1 VLYQV
6 KVLDLFLPAAR
17 SAMPPAVLEYLG
29 RATVDVSLYADGV
42 PTGEVSAVRD
52 PAPDTAAAGPDAGTA
67 PRKRG
72 RPKAAA
78 TAAPAAEQV
87 APSFRA
93 PEYEAP
99 PVEVRPFLPPQPPTL
114 PGQFVAPNPAGPRVF
129 PANPT
134 GLTSQSMAYD
144 ISLNTPVAA
153 PSAPGGPQ
161 IPGFPAPAQPVAVAP
176 FVPPNPQAVPPVPLA
191 TQLQQTILQLSHQH
205 GADTIT
211 NLLGQCGIPNA
222 ASLTDQHFPHVQW
235 IQTMLQSTAHAR

>member
-1 VLYQV
+1 
-6 KVLDLFLPAAR
+6 
-17 SAMPPAVLEYLG
+17 
-29 RATVDVSLYADGV
+29 
-42 PTGEVSAVRD
+42 
-52 PAPDTAAAGPDAGTA
+52 
-67 PRKRG
+67 
-72 RPKAAA
+72 
-78 TAAPAAEQV
+78 
-87 APSFRA
+87 
-93 PEYEAP
+93 
-99 PVEVRPFLPPQPPTL
+99 
-114 PGQFVAPNPAGPRVF
+114 
-129 PANPT
+129 
-134 GLTSQSMAYD
+134 MAYD